1 MGTVTF
7 KDVPI
12 LGSIF
17 CVVVFVNIIVI
28 PKGKEGA
35 ASVDFSR
42 YKCYRGSNERLY
54 SEN

>member
-17 CVVVFVNIIVI
+17 RAVVFVNIVVI
-28 PKGKEGA
+28 PKGKDEA
-35 ASVDFSR
+35 PRVDFSY

>member
-17 CVVVFVNIIVI
+17 YAMVFVNIVVI
-28 PKGKEGA
+28 PKGKMKHCECIMQDT
-35 ASVDFSR
+35 SWTP
-42 YKCYRGSNERLY
+42 
-54 SEN
+54 

>member
-17 CVVVFVNIIVI
+17 YAVVFVNIIVI
-28 PKGKEGA
+28 PKGKDEA
-35 ASVDFSR
+35 LRVDFSR
-42 YKCYRGSNERLY
+42 HKCYRGSNERIY
-54 SEN
+54 Q